1 MNLPLKD
8 PPIEIWIIDDDQSM
22 RWVLEKTLSNNGY
35 QVTAFESAS
44 VALSNF
50 KRTEPEA
57 RPRLIITDVRMPG
70 INGFELLKQIKNIS
84 PQTPIIV
91 MTAYTDLDTTVQAFH
106 EGAFEYLP
114 KPFDID
120 DALTLV
126 ARACEPVTETGTG
139 QQRPAAD
146 IGDWQ
151 AQLRLWAK
159 QQLSPAQVK
168 VRPVQIALEQINIEK
183 AAREAGVPPSTLRC
197 DLDKVKQSLADVLK
211 NQSYYECQP
220 RQQISQTVV
229 GVFQREKR

>member
-1 MNLPLKD
+1 MNLPLKE
-8 PPIEIWIIDDDQSM
+8 PQTEIWIIDDDQSI

-50 KRTEPEA
+50 KRTQPES

-70 INGFELLKQIKNIS
+70 INGFELLKQIKHVS

-120 DALTLV
+120 DALELV
-126 ARACEPVTETGTG
+126 ARACEPVAEETSS
-139 QQRPAAD
+139 QQHLASGID
-146 IGDWQ
+146 DWQ
-151 AQLRLWAK
+151 AALRAWARL
-159 QQLSPAQVK
+159 QLSRGETDILKHAAK
-168 VRPVQIALEQINIEK
+168 TFEKTLLDCALEATHGRKQD
-183 AAREAGVPPSTLRC
+183 AARLLGWGRNTLTR
-197 DLDKVKQSLADVLK
+197 KLK
-211 NQSYYECQP
+211 ELN
-220 RQQISQTVV
+220 
-229 GVFQREKR
+229 

>member
-1 MNLPLKD
+1 
-8 PPIEIWIIDDDQSM
+8 M

-50 KRTEPEA
+50 KRTPPEA
-57 RPRLIITDVRMPG
+57 RPQLIITDVRMPG
-70 INGFELLKQIKNIS
+70 INGFELLKQIKHVS

-120 DALTLV
+120 DALELV
-126 ARACEPVTETGTG
+126 ARACEPVAETNLE
-139 QQRPAAD
+139 QQQLVSE

-151 AQLRLWAK
+151 AALRAWAK
-159 QQLSPAQVK
+159 LQLSRGETDILKNAAK
-168 VRPVQIALEQINIEK
+168 TFEKTLLDCALEATRGRKQE
-183 AAREAGVPPSTLRC
+183 AARLLGWGRNTLTRK
-197 DLDKVKQSLADVLK
+197 L
-211 NQSYYECQP
+211 
-220 RQQISQTVV
+220 
-229 GVFQREKR
+229 RELS